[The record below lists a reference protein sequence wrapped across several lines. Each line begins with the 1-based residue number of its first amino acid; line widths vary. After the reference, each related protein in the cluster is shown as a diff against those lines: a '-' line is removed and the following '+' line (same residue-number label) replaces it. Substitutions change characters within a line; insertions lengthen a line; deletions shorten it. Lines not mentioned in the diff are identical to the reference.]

1 MEPEPAFKKFKAHS
15 GSTNIVNE
23 FENDNTGYSAILEE
37 ESVKNVKDS
46 SSENELNSDI
56 VELLKPSVVTEDDEL
71 SCVPPQKVKSNSVDD
86 ERDCNITSEDKLP
99 KLTGLS
105 DLSGEKNNGTI
116 QLQTSF
122 NKNKSNITS
131 PKESAFF
138 NSNQKGKKRKKKR
151 KKIEKTEYVA
161 PNYFVAVQVSN
172 PEIHKAV
179 LNVQKTMLSS
189 NEKISGSLINVSTL
203 HITLFVLHISNE
215 DELHVACSA
224 LDHCAAKLSKN
235 LSEDPL
241 CLKFSRVSHFSNK
254 VVFAQLIEDNDYK
267 KFLAAT
273 EEIREQFLDMGV
285 LLTDDRGFNPHL
297 TIAKLSKLAKT
308 KENIHIRKIE
318 PESYASERR
327 KYFGEQYVTG
337 LQLLSMNKPKDE
349 KGYYYTERE
358 ALFDFVPRE
367 STDHSEC
374 CFLDHSEN
382 PENSSKSDSSGLDN
396 EAPSSSCIPNPSSIT
411 STSGSNCIHRPE
423 LKDAVGNFS
432 NMKDVS
438 CDDKEENNY
447 HHGQSLKPHTYICD
461 QLLSEV
467 YSFLFVEIFHHI
479 LDSFID

>member
-1 MEPEPAFKKFKAHS
+1 MINA
-15 GSTNIVNE
+15 NI
-23 FENDNTGYSAILEE
+23 FETFHLYQILRISLGIGYMGLNNLSGYSAALEE
-37 ESVKNVKDS
+37 ERVKNVKDS
-46 SSENELNSDI
+46 SSENELNSDN
-56 VELLKPSVVTEDDEL
+56 VELLEPSVVVEDDGL

-86 ERDCNITSEDKLP
+86 EHDCNITSEDKL
-99 KLTGLS
+99 TCLS

-203 HITLFVLHISNE
+203 HITLFVLHISTE
-215 DELHVACSA
+215 DQLHVACSA

-267 KFLAAT
+267 RFLATT
-273 EEIREQFLDMGV
+273 EQIREQFLDMGV
-285 LLTDDRGFNPHL
+285 LLTDDRFFNPHL

-308 KENIHIRKIE
+308 NQNIHIRKIE
-318 PESYASERR
+318 PETYASERS

-349 KGYYYTERE
+349 KGYYYSERE

-374 CFLDHSEN
+374 CFLDHPEN
-382 PENSSKSDSSGLDN
+382 PQNSSKSDSSGLN
-396 EAPSSSCIPNPSSIT
+396 EASSSSCIPNPSSIT
-411 STSGSNCIHRPE
+411 SISVSNCIHRPE
-423 LKDAVGNFS
+423 LKETVGNFS
-432 NMKDVS
+432 NLKDVS

-447 HHGQSLKPHTYICD
+447 HLGQSLKPPHTYICE
-461 QLLSEV
+461 QLL
-467 YSFLFVEIFHHI
+467 
-479 LDSFID
+479 